1 MGRPGQIINI
11 SGTTPVDD
19 PEYRYKMPTVF
30 GKLEGKGN
38 GSKTVVPNISE
49 VALSLHRD
57 PGEVNKFFGCELGSQ
72 TTYNAET
79 DRAIVNGHHND
90 TVLQQLV
97 HKYVQL
103 FVLCP
108 NCGLPETEYKMKNGL
123 IHHKCAACGA
133 KEMVDMTH
141 KLCTFILAQDKKAR
155 ADAKKEGK
163 KKDKKKEKVK
173 KEKDGSSDGSVD
185 EEKEKKK
192 EKKSKD
198 KKKDKKDKKKEKK
211 SKDSEE
217 KKGEDGDDYGSDED
231 EEDDGGAEHVD
242 DSKAM
247 ALSVE
252 ATRKYLTENPKA
264 SPALIA
270 EKVVNEQMASGL
282 KSQDKIHIFVQAAVT
297 PDFYKQKQ
305 VQTYAPAIAK
315 ITQGKSVM
323 ERHLI
328 SACEALCADKPKNF
342 AVLIKQLF
350 DEEVLDEDTILEW
363 AGEGRTDYTLE
374 SVTEDE
380 RCMLRAE
387 AEPVVVWLQED
398 DSDDEDSD

>member
-1 MGRPGQIINI
+1 MG
-11 SGTTPVDD
+11 
-19 PEYRYKMPTVF
+19 
-30 GKLEGKGN
+30 
-38 GSKTVVPNISE
+38 
-49 VALSLHRD
+49 SL
-57 PGEVNKFFGCELGSQ
+57 
-72 TTYNAET
+72 TTYNNET
-79 DRAIVNGHHND
+79 DRAVVNGHHTD

-97 HKYVQL
+97 HKYIQL

-108 NCGLPETEYKMKNGL
+108 NCGLPETEYKVKNGL

-155 ADAKKEGK
+155 SDAKKDGK
-163 KKDKKKEKVK
+163 KKDKKSKDEKKVK
-173 KEKDGSSDGSVD
+173 SGDGNGDDDDEKDGDT
-185 EEKEKKK
+185 KKK

-198 KKKDKKDKKKEKK
+198 KKKDKKDKDKKKDKKDKK
-211 SKDSEE
+211 SVEE
-217 KKGEDGDDYGSDED
+217 KKGDDGDDYDSDDDNNDDD
-231 EEDDGGAEHVD
+231 EGLTDHVD

-252 ATRKYLTENPKA
+252 ATRKYLADNLTI
-264 SPALIA
+264 SPTLIA

-282 KSQDKIHIFVQAAVT
+282 KSQDKIHIFIQAAFT
-297 PDFYKQKQ
+297 PEFYKQKQ
-305 VQTYAPAIAK
+305 VQTYAAAIAK
-315 ITQGKSVM
+315 ITQGKTVM

-328 SACEALCADKPKNF
+328 SACEALCVDKPKNF

-350 DEEVLDEDTILEW
+350 DEEVLEEDTILEW

-374 SVTEDE
+374 SVTEDQ

-398 DSDDEDSD
+398 DSDEDEDSD